1 MDELTTKKE
10 KRVKEEYVDV
20 VKLTDDL
27 LEEADWRI
35 RENSNIPFSF
45 SSVFFRGAGEV
56 IRRYTLA
63 KVYPPRVSQAH
74 GDGDFHIHNLY
85 MGIVGYCAGW
95 SLRQLLAEGVRGGP
109 GRLAS
114 APPQHLG
121 TALHQLVNFVG
132 IIQNEW
138 AGAQAFNSLDTF
150 LAPFVRKDHLEYKA
164 VRQALQEFVFGLNVT
179 SRWGGQTPFSNI
191 TLDGSIPADLKDES
205 VVLGG
210 KLLTETYA
218 DYQEEA
224 DMINKAFLE
233 VMIEGDADNRPFTFP
248 IPTYN
253 LTEDFD
259 WDSENSQLLFTM
271 TAKYGIPYFQNFLKS
286 GLDPRE
292 VRAMCCRLLLDL
304 KQLYRRFG
312 GYFGFADKTGSVG
325 VVTINLPR
333 IAFQSREEHAYFER
347 LGQLMELAKESLE
360 VKRGLIEKNME
371 RGLLP
376 YTQRYLGTLRWHFS
390 TIGLLGMNEACLN
403 FLGQDIT
410 SKEGK
415 DFAAK
420 VLTYM
425 RRRLLEFQEDT
436 GNLYNLEATPAEGTS
451 YRLAKID
458 RERYPQIITA
468 GEKTPYYTNST
479 HLPVDYTD
487 DIFEAL
493 THQEDLQRLYNGGTI
508 FHGFLGERVSD
519 PATCM
524 RLVRTIAETF
534 TIPYFTITPTFSIC
548 PNHGYVVGEHFTCPT
563 CGENAEVYSRVVG
576 YLRPVQNWNAGK
588 KEEFRQR
595 VEYREKTSKRH
606 VKR

>member
-1 MDELTTKKE
+1 VNDLTTTHE
-10 KRVKEEYVDV
+10 KRRHEGYVDA

-27 LEEADWRI
+27 LEAADWRI
-35 RENSNIPFSF
+35 RENSNIPYSF
-45 SSVFFRGAGEV
+45 ANVFFRGAGEV
-56 IRRYTLA
+56 IRRYTLT
-63 KVYPPRVSQAH
+63 KVYPPRISHAH
-74 GDGDFHIHNLY
+74 AAGDIHLHNLD

-150 LAPFVRKDHLEYKA
+150 LAPFVRKDHLTYTA

-179 SRWGGQTPFSNI
+179 ARWGGQTPFSNI
-191 TLDGSIPADLKDES
+191 TLDVTIPADLQDEP

-210 KLLTETYA
+210 QLLSETYG
-218 DYQEEA
+218 DYQAEA
-224 DMINKAFLE
+224 DLINRSFLE
-233 VMIEGDADNRPFTFP
+233 VMIEGDADHRPFTFP

-253 LTEDFD
+253 LTDAFD
-259 WDSENSQLLFTM
+259 WDAENSRLLFAM
-271 TAKYGIPYFQNFLKS
+271 TAKYGTPYFQNFLKS
-286 GLDPRE
+286 ELDPRE
-292 VRAMCCRLLLDL
+292 VRAMCCRLRLDL
-304 KQLYRRFG
+304 TQLYRRFG

-333 IAFQSREEHAYFER
+333 IAVQSREDAGFFER
-347 LGQLMELAKESLE
+347 LDQRMEVAKESLE
-360 VKRGLIEKNME
+360 LKRRLLEKNLT

-390 TIGLLGMNEACLN
+390 TIGLLGMNEACRN
-403 FLGQDIT
+403 FLGQDIA
-410 SKEGK
+410 SPEGK
-415 DFAAK
+415 AFAIE

-425 RRRLLEFQEDT
+425 RRRLLEFQEAT
-436 GNLYNLEATPAEGTS
+436 GNLYNLEATPAEGAS
-451 YRLAKID
+451 YRLARLD
-458 RERYPQIITA
+458 REAYPQIVTA

-487 DIFEAL
+487 DLFEAL
-493 THQEDLQRLYNGGTI
+493 IHQEALQRLYNGGTI
-508 FHGFLGERVSD
+508 FHGFLGERISD
-519 PATCM
+519 PAACL
-524 RLVRTIAETF
+524 RLVRTIAEAS

-548 PNHGYVVGEHFTCPT
+548 PNHGYLVGEHFTCPT
-563 CGENAEVYSRVVG
+563 CSESAEVYSRVVG
-576 YLRPVQNWNAGK
+576 YLRPVQNWNSGK
-588 KEEFRQR
+588 QEEFRQR
-595 VEYREKTSKRH
+595 VPYRVDTSLRP
-606 VKR
+606 RN